1 MRVAKVA
8 ALISRFFTTSDRV
21 LSGYEGRHSN
31 GSRQNSTRLWPS
43 PLLSAIISTNINSRS
58 QLKQYDTEV
67 VTKETVH
74 SVLTNL
80 GLGPESELLKMV
92 ANNPRESS
100 VLASIFESLSSGSVT
115 RDLGA
120 QPRQEHSIPETMRII
135 EAKYDKILGEKSKVK
150 V

>member
-1 MRVAKVA
+1 MKLFSSSKIIDKFPFSSEAEIEAVNAR
-8 ALISRFFTTSDRV
+8 
-21 LSGYEGRHSN
+21 
-31 GSRQNSTRLWPS
+31 P
-43 PLLSAIISTNINSRS
+43 IISTNINSRS

-80 GLGPESELLKMV
+80 GLGSESELLKMV

-100 VLASIFESLSSGSVT
+100 VLASIFESLSSASVT

-135 EAKYDKILGEKSKVK
+135 EAKYDKTLGDKSKVK